1 MQQDLTPEAY
11 DIQIHP
17 DALDELVAL
26 PKKAR
31 RQVDQKIVGLAENPR
46 PTNASPLKGN
56 PYKGIWKLRSGDYR
70 IIYQI
75 QDKALVV
82 FVVMVGNRKDIYRK
96 LKRILA

>member
-1 MQQDLTPEAY
+1 MQQDRSPVAY

-17 DALDELVAL
+17 DAVDDLAAL

-46 PTNASPLKGN
+46 PANARPLKGN

-70 IIYQI
+70 ILYSI
-75 QDKALVV
+75 QDNAFVV
-82 FVVMVGNRKDIYRK
+82 LVVMVGNRKDIYKR
-96 LKRILA
+96 LKRLLG